1 MSVCTQ
7 AQAQSSVKE
16 DNNIDSDGNKAWTM
30 KHCLRG
36 LHQGQCKNAKRDF
49 PGGSLVKTLHFKCKG
64 CGLDPRS
71 GN

>member
-16 DNNIDSDGNKAWTM
+16 DNNIDSDGNKAWKM
-30 KHCLRG
+30 KHCPRG
-36 LHQGQCKNAKRDF
+36 LHQGQYKNAKRDF
-49 PGGSLVKTLHFKCKG
+49 PGGPVVKTLHFECKG